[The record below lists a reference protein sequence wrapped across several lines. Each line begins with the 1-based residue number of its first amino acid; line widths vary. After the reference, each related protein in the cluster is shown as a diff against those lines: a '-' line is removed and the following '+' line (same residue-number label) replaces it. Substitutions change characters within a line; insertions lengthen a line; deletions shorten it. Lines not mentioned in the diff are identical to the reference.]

1 MADET
6 PLRARIPL
14 PVDFRIDEVKR
25 IVGAPPT
32 PTPPLGVLENFTG
45 EFSGTG
51 FNTIFRPNGAA
62 PTTTTFT
69 NPIPPPPILTA
80 PNENVL
86 ELNLTTETLTFSAP
100 LGRVPNRGLGMPVA
114 ANGNAQEDIF
124 LNGVPYVQAISD
136 VTNPATGKGDGKA
149 QGIHFEPGIWLN
161 VPATANVPV
170 LANSLVR
177 MASIPHGTTINAQG
191 PAPTT
196 VINGPPTIPS
206 VSITPFVIG
215 SSPPHLITFASQ
227 TAANK
232 DTPRI
237 PQDLTNF
244 IASGEI
250 NQAILTDPNT
260 VLRNAIAGQTITKT
274 IVFTVS
280 TTPPPP
286 EFGGGTANIAFLEG
300 NAAGTSANANAVR
313 MNATFW
319 IETVE
324 HLIHIPVFKPG
335 EGPLRIPGRPGMNGP
350 VFTGKPP
357 REIPAPIT
365 IKVFSTQI
373 QYSQVVFLNFAGLT
387 WPHVSVATLS
397 QASDVPIPITAWP

>member
-1 MADET
+1 M
-6 PLRARIPL
+6 PLA
-14 PVDFRIDEVKR
+14 V
-25 IVGAPPT
+25 
-32 PTPPLGVLENFTG
+32 
-45 EFSGTG
+45 
-51 FNTIFRPNGAA
+51 
-62 PTTTTFT
+62 
-69 NPIPPPPILTA
+69 
-80 PNENVL
+80 
-86 ELNLTTETLTFSAP
+86 
-100 LGRVPNRGLGMPVA
+100 
-114 ANGNAQEDIF
+114 NGNAQEDIF

-161 VPATANVPV
+161 VPATTSVPN

-191 PAPTT
+191 LAPTT

-206 VSITPFVIG
+206 VSITPFIIG

-250 NQAILTDPNT
+250 SQAILTDPNT

-274 IVFTVS
+274 IVFSVS
-280 TTPPPP
+280 TAPPPP

-300 NAAGTSANANAVR
+300 NAAATSANANTVR

-324 HLIHIPVFKPG
+324 HLIPIPIFRPGQGALKIPAKPG
-335 EGPLRIPGRPGMNGP
+335 TNGP
-350 VFTGKPP
+350 VFTGTPP
-357 REIPAPIT
+357 REIPTPIT
-365 IKVFSTQI
+365 IRVFSTQI

-397 QASDVPIPITAWP
+397 QAGEISIPITAWP

>member
-6 PLRARIPL
+6 PLRAKISL
-14 PVDFRIDEVKR
+14 PADFRIDEVKQ

-69 NPIPPPPILTA
+69 NPIPPPPLLTA

-86 ELNLTTETLTFSAP
+86 ELNLTTETLTFSTP
-100 LGRVPNRGLGMPVA
+100 LGSVPNRGLGMPVA

-161 VPATANVPV
+161 VPATKHVPA

-196 VINGPPTIPS
+196 VINGPPNIPS
-206 VSITPFVIG
+206 VNITPFVIG
-215 SSPPHLITFASQ
+215 SNPPELITFASQ

-237 PQDLTNF
+237 PQDLTKF
-244 IASGEI
+244 IASGAI

-280 TTPPPP
+280 TTPSPP

-300 NAAGTSANANAVR
+300 NAAGTSANASSVR

-319 IETVE
+319 VETVE

-335 EGPLRIPGRPGMNGP
+335 EGPLRIPAKPGTQGP
-350 VFTGKPP
+350 VFTGTPP

-365 IKVFSTQI
+365 IKVTSTQI

-387 WPHVSVATLS
+387 WPHVSVATLTP
-397 QASDVPIPITAWP
+397 AGDVPIPVSAWP

>member
-1 MADET
+1 MADAT
-6 PLRARIPL
+6 LLRAKLLL
-14 PVDFRIDEVKR
+14 PAEFRIDEVKT
-25 IVGAPPT
+25 IVDAPPT

-100 LGRVPNRGLGMPVA
+100 LGSVPNRGLGMPVA

-124 LNGVPYVQAISD
+124 FNAVPYVQAVSD
-136 VTNPATGKGDGKA
+136 VTNQATGKGDGKPQA
-149 QGIHFEPGIWLN
+149 IHFEPGIWLN
-161 VPATANVPV
+161 VPATKNVPV

-191 PAPTT
+191 SAPTT
-196 VINGPPTIPS
+196 VNGPPNIPS

-215 SSPPHLITFASQ
+215 SSPPHLITFTSQ

-237 PQDLTNF
+237 PQDLTHF

-274 IVFTVS
+274 IFFTVS

-300 NAAGTSANANAVR
+300 NAAATSANANAVR
-313 MNATFW
+313 MTATFW

-324 HLIHIPVFKPG
+324 HLIPIPVFKPG
-335 EGPLRIPGRPGMNGP
+335 QGPLRIPVRPGVNGP
-350 VFTGKPP
+350 VFTGTPP
-357 REIPAPIT
+357 REIPSPIA

-387 WPHVSVATLS
+387 WPHVSVATLTP
-397 QASDVPIPITAWP
+397 AEDLPIPVTAWP